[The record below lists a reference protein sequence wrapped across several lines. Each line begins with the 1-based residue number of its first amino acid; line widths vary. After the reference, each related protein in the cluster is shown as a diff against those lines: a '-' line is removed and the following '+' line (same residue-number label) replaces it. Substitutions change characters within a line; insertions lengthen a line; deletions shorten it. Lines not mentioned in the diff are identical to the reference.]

1 MELKRKENFFFF
13 KSYMKGRDTDVNF
26 KNLKTEHLEVIIFKY
41 FQAESEV
48 MAKGNY
54 IRKNIGILQ
63 VFYER
68 LNRSHLKT

>member
-1 MELKRKENFFFF
+1 MELKKKKFFSF

-41 FQAESEV
+41 FQAESEL
-48 MAKGNY
+48 MANGNY
-54 IRKNIGILQ
+54 MRKNIGILQ

-68 LNRSHLKT
+68 D